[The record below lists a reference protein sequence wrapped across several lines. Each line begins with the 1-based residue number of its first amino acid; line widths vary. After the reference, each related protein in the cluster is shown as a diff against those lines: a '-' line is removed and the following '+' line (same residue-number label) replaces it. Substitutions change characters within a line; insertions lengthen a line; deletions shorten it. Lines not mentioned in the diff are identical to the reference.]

1 LRLSINFSMRR
12 RVALVLLL
20 IAGTTFLGCATTRPQ
35 SKLILNGEYF
45 QVAQREIRNAK
56 QSIYLI
62 AYLFL
67 LYDYPGAYSNRILQD
82 LIDARERG
90 VAVHVILDY
99 PKPKYMD
106 EGGPKNQEVYE
117 KLKHAGIDVRFDS
130 PKKRTHNKVLII
142 DEETIILG
150 SHNYSFGGLK
160 YNNEASLLVRD
171 RAKAKRLI
179 KYFEQID

>member
-1 LRLSINFSMRR
+1 MRSR
-12 RVALVLLL
+12 TALGLLL
-20 IAGTTFLGCATTRPQ
+20 IAGTVFLGCATTRPQ
-35 SKLILNGEYF
+35 SRLILNEEYF
-45 QVAQREIRNAK
+45 QVAHREIRNAK
-56 QSIYLI
+56 KSIYLI

-67 LYDYPGAYSNRILQD
+67 LYDYPGAYSNRILKD

-99 PKPKYMD
+99 PQPKYMSK
-106 EGGPKNQEVYE
+106 GGPKNREVYE
-117 KLKHAGIDVRFDS
+117 KLKDAGIDVRFDS
-130 PKKRTHNKVLII
+130 SNKRTHDKVLII
-142 DEETIILG
+142 DGETIIVG
-150 SHNYSFGGLK
+150 SHNYSFSGLK